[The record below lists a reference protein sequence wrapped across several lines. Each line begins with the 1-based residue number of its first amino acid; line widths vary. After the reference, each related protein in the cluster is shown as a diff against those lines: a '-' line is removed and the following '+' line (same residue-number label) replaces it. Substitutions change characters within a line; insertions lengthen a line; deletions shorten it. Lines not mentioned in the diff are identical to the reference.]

1 MLTYNTKTVD
11 LLCVNSFNVLNSIFI
26 VYLEGHSWSV
36 FFVIEPFGG
45 RLGRLIF
52 INNQHYWDILQNI
65 MSFDKTVRDL
75 GIVIGDCALSFA
87 DTSGSVFVDP
97 DLLCSRLLVKLIGW

>member
-1 MLTYNTKTVD
+1 MLNPVSLFTLRGTPGVYS
-11 LLCVNSFNVLNSIFI
+11 LSLN
-26 VYLEGHSWSV
+26 H
-36 FFVIEPFGG
+36 
-45 RLGRLIF
+45 LGADWAASGIF
-52 INNQHYWDILQNI
+52 INNQHYWDILEKI

-87 DTSGSVFVDP
+87 DSSGSVFVDP